1 MRNES
6 GTHVPT
12 KKAPYFGH
20 LWPVVEL
27 WNKKTRIY
35 TNYVLGYICLLDT
48 YTTSRV

>member
-27 WNKKTRIY
+27 WNKKRAYTPIMYWDIY
-35 TNYVLGYICLLDT
+35 VY
-48 YTTSRV
+48 